1 MTHVV
6 SSLGRFYLS
15 EITMASLE
23 HIRHS
28 LAHLLATAV
37 LEHDT
42 GAKLAIGPVI
52 DTGFYYDIQ
61 FSSGF
66 SDEHLPKIEARMREL
81 VGSKLPF
88 ERIDATPAQARE
100 QFKDQPFKLELIDE
114 LEKDGSAISLY
125 QTGSFI
131 DLCRGGHVDNTQEIP
146 GDAFKLDKIAG
157 AYWRGDS
164 SREMLTRIYGLAF
177 SSKEELDWYI
187 EKREE
192 ALKRD
197 HRKLGRELDLFTFS
211 DLVGSGLPLFTPRGT
226 VLREE
231 INTFSQKLREKRGYQ
246 KVWIPHI
253 TKKDLYETS
262 GHWAKFG
269 DELFLVK
276 SQETSDQ
283 LVMKPMNCPHHQQI
297 YASQKRSYRDLP
309 IKYLETTTIY
319 RDEKAGEL
327 LGLSRVRSITQDDS
341 HVFCTPEQLTEVYG
355 EVLDVVKEF
364 YATLKMPL
372 RIRLSFCD
380 PNKPENYLGEESLWQ
395 KAEDILRETATGAGL
410 DFYEAPGEAAFYG
423 PKIDFMATDSIGREW
438 QVATGQLDFVQPARF
453 EITYTDKDGTEKTPI
468 MIHFAVA
475 GSLER
480 FLSVYIEHTA
490 GNFPLWLAPLQV
502 TVLPVGEA
510 HHAYA
515 KEVTEALREKG
526 MRVELSLDDS
536 LGKRIRAA
544 KVMKVPYVL
553 VLGDKELEA
562 RTVTLESRDRGN
574 LGAIPLAEALSQL
587 RDEVETRA

>member
-1 MTHVV
+1 MN
-6 SSLGRFYLS
+6 
-15 EITMASLE
+15 ID

-28 LAHLLATAV
+28 LAHLLATAA
-37 LEHDT
+37 LEVDRD
-42 GAKLAIGPVI
+42 AKLAIGPTI
-52 DTGFYYDIQ
+52 DNGFYYDIK
-61 FSSGF
+61 FSSSF
-66 SDEHLPKIEARMREL
+66 SDEKLPSLEARMREL
-81 VGSKLPF
+81 IGSNLPF
-88 ERIDATPAQARE
+88 ERMDVTAAQARE

-114 LEKDGSAISLY
+114 LEKDGEKISLY

-131 DLCRGGHVDNTQEIP
+131 DLCRGGHVENTQEIP

-164 SREMLTRIYGLAF
+164 NRDMLTRIYGLSF
-177 SSKEELDWYI
+177 ESKEQLDAYQTQ
-187 EKREE
+187 REE

-197 HRKLGRELDLFTFS
+197 HRKLGKELDLFTFS
-211 DLVGSGLPLFTPRGT
+211 DLVGSGLPLFTPLGT
-226 VLREE
+226 ILREE
-231 INTFSQKLREKRGYQ
+231 INNLSQALRMKRGYQ

-276 SQETSDQ
+276 SQETKDE

-341 HVFCTPEQLTEVYG
+341 HVFCTPEQLDEVYS
-355 EVLDVVKEF
+355 EVLEVVKEF
-364 YATLKMPL
+364 YAAVNMPL
-372 RIRLSFCD
+372 RIRLSFRD
-380 PNKPENYLGEESLWQ
+380 PKTPEKYLGEESLWE
-395 KAEDILRETATGAGL
+395 KAEGILRKTATSAGL

-453 EITYTDKDGTEKTPI
+453 KISYTDKDGSEKTPI
-468 MIHFAVA
+468 MVHFAVA

-480 FLSVYIEHTA
+480 FLSVYIEHTG
-490 GNFPLWLAPLQV
+490 GNFPLWLSPTQV
-502 TVLPVGEA
+502 VVLPVGEV
-510 HHAYA
+510 HQSYA
-515 KEVTEALREKG
+515 KEVTEMLRSRG
-526 MRVELSLDDS
+526 MRVEMEVDDS

-544 KVMKVPYVL
+544 KVMKVPYTL
-553 VLGDKELEA
+553 VIGDKEIEA
-562 RTVTLESRDRGN
+562 KTVTVESRDRGN
-574 LGAIPLAEALSQL
+574 EGAVALHEAVQKLQ
-587 RDEVETRA
+587 DEISNRG